1 MTDEAERAGTGS
13 SGNLLLEISN
23 ELVRV
28 HKERYGRG
36 PTKARTYISDDLV
49 VVVLQGGYS
58 RAESTLVETGRADAV
73 TQTRLAI
80 QETIEEETRA
90 TIERL
95 TGRKVRSYM
104 SGNDPK
110 RELQAEVFLLDSE
123 LGDPTA

>member
-58 RAESTLVETGRADAV
+58 RAENTLVETGRADAV